1 MSAEELQADPVDL
14 LFVDANQPPAPETSP
29 PPPPTPSE
37 PSPPRPKPQIQPPTS
52 AGPAVKIRSRRE
64 RLQKQLFDDP
74 AVMRT
79 VEGPPSLKSLDSAI
93 VDCGRSSYWGDLNA
107 NTWMMPSYSSPRHT
121 PASILQDQAILG
133 VIDKSACGRLP
144 FGSPTLR
151 SPLHPIGQRRLPKQV
166 PVCPVLSSSP
176 LHPQSPFSMKQHYNQ
191 LQSGVFLSPTPPR
204 FHTPQAL
211 TPKMMQVRF
220 GPNSPRPSPC
230 YSPFSAPVQ
239 RFRLPVLATQFHPQH
254 KRLLNQRPL
263 GSRRKLK
270 SWDHYAE
277 LMSAKEKE
285 WIIKL
290 QMMQL
295 QSENPYQDDYY
306 YQEYYRRMEVKLAEE
321 EMLGD
326 RSKREPPKLT
336 TPYVTKT
343 VSYAPVVH
351 IEGSLGQVAVST
363 CYSPRRAID
372 AVHVHA
378 PEEQKDTRQQRLEV
392 LNAIE
397 KGRTPTGPPQSS
409 TGFASVVLLPQ
420 CYLTLLGMEEAERT
434 KATVSDEEEKRR
446 LTKTVQRGVEEINR
460 QLHSANLQESME
472 EFLQCLIVSKGKRL
486 LARLLPFLTQDAARH
501 ILTVITTH
509 LPALM
514 NRDSDEALPI
524 LYPSLRT
531 VISTLTF
538 TQLVAVLQE
547 FTSSLPDS
555 KDSRLT
561 LACQN
566 KFGLSL
572 LYALLSQGERLLTS
586 DVPMEPS
593 IGDFET
599 CFRLC
604 EGGQHRAP
612 APDLKPST
620 GVCPSFFHCERTP
633 QRYGAL
639 RGGAA
644 VQEAPHLRKGGV
656 HLHASNCWC
665 LTTMETDHPR
675 VQNLNATES
684 DGHSL
689 QRSPPAVPDVL
700 GGAPVPA
707 VQSAHTVLPILGQT
721 DCPATEEQHGVS
733 WCWLEH
739 PHTVPADGAVGVE
752 VEGHQVFWTCDD
764 KPFVL
769 VLTTVPPHTDSLGV
783 STKTKA
789 GLVTEDD
796 PLPF

>member
-1 MSAEELQADPVDL
+1 MSDSQHPEETENLSPDTAWPEDGDQWSDDGGEMEESGLLQEVVEEDEEIDLYNEETFGLDLSAEDLEADPVDL
-14 LFVDANQPPAPETSP
+14 LFVDGTQPLPPPPASP
-29 PPPPTPSE
+29 PPSPNES
-37 PSPPRPKPQIQPPTS
+37 SPPRPKPQIQPQAS
-52 AGPAVKIRSRRE
+52 PAAVDKARIRRE
-64 RLQKQLFDDP
+64 RTQKQLFDDP

-107 NTWMMPSYSSPRHT
+107 NTWTMSPYRSPRRT
-121 PASILQDQAILG
+121 PVSILQDQAIVG
-133 VIDKSACGRLP
+133 VIDKTTRGRMP
-144 FGSPTLR
+144 FASPVLR
-151 SPLHPIGQRRLPKQV
+151 SPLHPISQRRLPKI
-166 PVCPVLSSSP
+166 PMCPVLSSSP
-176 LHPQSPFSMKQHYNQ
+176 LHPQSPFSIKQHYNQ
-191 LQSGVFLSPTPPR
+191 SGVFFSPSPTR
-204 FHTPQAL
+204 FHGPQAL

-263 GSRRKLK
+263 GSQRKLK
-270 SWDHYAE
+270 GWDHYAE

-306 YQEYYRRMEVKLAEE
+306 YQEFYRRMEAKLAEE

-343 VSYAPVVH
+343 VSYIPVVH

-372 AVHVHA
+372 AVHVHN
-378 PEEQKDTRQQRLEV
+378 PEEQKDIRQQRLDV
-392 LNAIE
+392 LNTIE
-397 KGRTPTGPPQSS
+397 KCY
-409 TGFASVVLLPQ
+409 VLM
-420 CYLTLLGMEEAERT
+420 LGVEEAERT

-446 LTKTVQRGVEEINR
+446 LMKTVQRGVEEINSR
-460 QLHSANLQESME
+460 LHNSSSLESQE
-472 EFLQCLIVSKGKRL
+472 EFVQCLLVSKGKRL
-486 LARLLPFLTQDAARH
+486 LARLLPFLSHDLARH

-509 LPALM
+509 LPTLM
-514 NRDSDEALPI
+514 SKDADESLPV
-524 LYPSLRT
+524 LYSSLRT
-531 VISTLTF
+531 VISSLSF

-547 FTSSLPDS
+547 FTSTLPDS

-593 IGDFET
+593 IGDFEIWT
-599 CFRLC
+599 DTVFHVARQLSRTSLVEPLFLPSNLLTLFCRYLDKRTV
-604 EGGQHRAP
+604 QQ
-612 APDLKPST
+612 LK
-620 GVCPSFFHCERTP
+620 
-633 QRYGAL
+633 
-639 RGGAA
+639 
-644 VQEAPHLRKGGV
+644 
-656 HLHASNCWC
+656 NN
-665 LTTMETDHPR
+665 ME
-675 VQNLNATES
+675 S
-684 DGHSL
+684 
-689 QRSPPAVPDVL
+689 
-700 GGAPVPA
+700 
-707 VQSAHTVLPILGQT
+707 SAGYL
-721 DCPATEEQHGVS
+721 
-733 WCWLEH
+733 
-739 PHTVPADGAVGVE
+739 AVG
-752 VEGHQVFWTCDD
+752 
-764 KPFVL
+764 
-769 VLTTVPPHTDSLGV
+769 S
-783 STKTKA
+783 
-789 GLVTEDD
+789 
-796 PLPF
+796 

>member
-1 MSAEELQADPVDL
+1 MSDSEHPEEKENSTPDPAWPENGSQWSDEEGGGEMEESGLLQDVVEEDEEIDLYNEETFGLDLSAEDLQADPVDL
-14 LFVDANQPPAPETSP
+14 LFVDGNQPPAPPSSP
-29 PPPPTPSE
+29 PPSPRE
-37 PSPPRPKPQIQPPTS
+37 PSPPRPKPQIQPQAPVVHIK
-52 AGPAVKIRSRRE
+52 AMSRRE
-64 RLQKQLFDDP
+64 RPQRQLFDDP

-107 NTWMMPSYSSPRHT
+107 NTWMMASYSSPRRT
-121 PASILQDQAILG
+121 PASILQDQAIVG
-133 VIDKSACGRLP
+133 VIDKSTRGRMP
-144 FGSPTLR
+144 YGSPNLR
-151 SPLHPIGQRRLPKQV
+151 SPLHPVGQRRLHKQV
-166 PVCPVLSSSP
+166 PLCPVVPSSP
-176 LHPQSPFSMKQHYNQ
+176 LHPQSPFSMKQRYNQ
-191 LQSGVFLSPTPPR
+191 SVFLSPTPPR
-204 FHTPQAL
+204 FHAPQAL

-230 YSPFSAPVQ
+230 YSPFSAPIQ

-263 GSRRKLK
+263 GSRRKSK
-270 SWDHYAE
+270 NWEHYAE

-306 YQEYYRRMEVKLAEE
+306 YQEYYRRMEAKLAEE
-321 EMLGD
+321 ELLGD

-343 VSYAPVVH
+343 VSYTPVVH

-372 AVHVHA
+372 AVHVHT

-392 LNAIE
+392 LNTIE
-397 KGRTPTGPPQSS
+397 KC
-409 TGFASVVLLPQ
+409 FII
-420 CYLTLLGMEEAERT
+420 LLGVEEAERT
-434 KATVSDEEEKRR
+434 KETVSDEEERRR
-446 LTKTVQRGVEEINR
+446 LMKTVQRGVDEISSR
-460 QLHSANLQESME
+460 LHSSSLLESME
-472 EFLQCLIVSKGKRL
+472 EFLQCLLVSKGKRL
-486 LARLLPFLTQDAARH
+486 LARLLPFLSQDAARH

-514 NRDSDEALPI
+514 SRDVDEALPV
-524 LYPSLRT
+524 LYPPLRT
-531 VISTLTF
+531 MISTLTF

-599 CFRLC
+599 WTDTVFHVARQLSRTSLVEPLFLPSNLLTLFCRYLDKRTV
-604 EGGQHRAP
+604 QQ
-612 APDLKPST
+612 LK
-620 GVCPSFFHCERTP
+620 
-633 QRYGAL
+633 
-639 RGGAA
+639 
-644 VQEAPHLRKGGV
+644 
-656 HLHASNCWC
+656 NN
-665 LTTMETDHPR
+665 ME
-675 VQNLNATES
+675 S
-684 DGHSL
+684 
-689 QRSPPAVPDVL
+689 
-700 GGAPVPA
+700 
-707 VQSAHTVLPILGQT
+707 SAGYL
-721 DCPATEEQHGVS
+721 
-733 WCWLEH
+733 
-739 PHTVPADGAVGVE
+739 AVG
-752 VEGHQVFWTCDD
+752 
-764 KPFVL
+764 
-769 VLTTVPPHTDSLGV
+769 S
-783 STKTKA
+783 
-789 GLVTEDD
+789 
-796 PLPF
+796 

>member
-1 MSAEELQADPVDL
+1 MSDSEHPEEKENSTAGPAWPENGSQWSDEGEMEESGLLQDMVEEDEEIDLYNEETFGLDLSAEDLQADPVDL
-14 LFVDANQPPAPETSP
+14 LFVDGNQPPTPPSSP
-29 PPPPTPSE
+29 PPSQRQ
-37 PSPPRPKPQIQPPTS
+37 PSPPRPKPQIQPQ
-52 AGPAVKIRSRRE
+52 APAVHFKAVSRRE
-64 RLQKQLFDDP
+64 RPQRQLFDDP

-107 NTWMMPSYSSPRHT
+107 NTWMMPSYSSPRRT
-121 PASILQDQAILG
+121 PASILQDQAIVG
-133 VIDKSACGRLP
+133 VIDKSTRGRMQY
-144 FGSPTLR
+144 GSPNLR
-151 SPLHPIGQRRLPKQV
+151 SPLHPVDQRRLPRV
-166 PVCPVLSSSP
+166 PVCPLLPSSP
-176 LHPQSPFSMKQHYNQ
+176 LHPHSPFSMKQRYN
-191 LQSGVFLSPTPPR
+191 QSGVFLSPTPPR
-204 FHTPQAL
+204 FHAPQAL
-211 TPKMMQVRF
+211 APKMMQVRF

-230 YSPFSAPVQ
+230 YSPFSAPIQ

-254 KRLLNQRPL
+254 KRLLSQRPH
-263 GSRRKLK
+263 GSRRKSR
-270 SWDHYAE
+270 SWEHYAE

-306 YQEYYRRMEVKLAEE
+306 YQEYYRRMEAKLAEE

-372 AVHVHA
+372 AVHVHP

-392 LNAIE
+392 LNTIE
-397 KGRTPTGPPQSS
+397 KCLMI
-409 TGFASVVLLPQ
+409 LLAV
-420 CYLTLLGMEEAERT
+420 EEAERT
-434 KATVSDEEEKRR
+434 KETVSDEEERRR
-446 LTKTVQRGVEEINR
+446 LMKTVQRGVDEISSR
-460 QLHSANLQESME
+460 LRSSSSLESMD
-472 EFLQCLIVSKGKRL
+472 EFLQCLLVSKGKRL
-486 LARLLPFLTQDAARH
+486 LARLLPFLSQDAARH

-514 NRDSDEALPI
+514 SRDVDEALPV
-524 LYPSLRT
+524 LYPPLRT
-531 VISTLTF
+531 VISTLAF

-599 CFRLC
+599 WTDTVFHVASQLSRTSLVEPLFLPSNLLTLFCRYLDKRTV
-604 EGGQHRAP
+604 QQ
-612 APDLKPST
+612 LKNNMESSA
-620 GVCPSFFHCERTP
+620 G
-633 QRYGAL
+633 
-639 RGGAA
+639 
-644 VQEAPHLRKGGV
+644 HL
-656 HLHASNCWC
+656 
-665 LTTMETDHPR
+665 
-675 VQNLNATES
+675 
-684 DGHSL
+684 
-689 QRSPPAVPDVL
+689 
-700 GGAPVPA
+700 
-707 VQSAHTVLPILGQT
+707 
-721 DCPATEEQHGVS
+721 
-733 WCWLEH
+733 
-739 PHTVPADGAVGVE
+739 AVG
-752 VEGHQVFWTCDD
+752 
-764 KPFVL
+764 
-769 VLTTVPPHTDSLGV
+769 S
-783 STKTKA
+783 
-789 GLVTEDD
+789 
-796 PLPF
+796 

>member
-1 MSAEELQADPVDL
+1 MVLDFCLILNTLQSEEQEEKENSAAGPAWPENGSQWSDEEGGEMEESGLLQDMVEEDEEIDLYNEETFGLDLSAEDLKADPVDL
-14 LFVDANQPPAPETSP
+14 LFVDGNQPPTPPSSP
-29 PPPPTPSE
+29 PPSPRVS
-37 PSPPRPKPQIQPPTS
+37 SPPRPKPQIQPRAPPIHIKATS
-52 AGPAVKIRSRRE
+52 HRE
-64 RLQKQLFDDP
+64 RPQRQLFDDP
-74 AVMRT
+74 AVMRM
-79 VEGPPSLKSLDSAI
+79 VEGRPSLKSLDSAI

-107 NTWMMPSYSSPRHT
+107 NTWMMPSYSSPRRT
-121 PASILQDQAILG
+121 PASILQDQAIVG
-133 VIDKSACGRLP
+133 VIDKSTRGRMP
-144 FGSPTLR
+144 YGSPNLR
-151 SPLHPIGQRRLPKQV
+151 SPLHPVDQRRLPRV
-166 PVCPVLSSSP
+166 PVCPLMPSSP

-191 LQSGVFLSPTPPR
+191 SGVFLSPTPPR
-204 FHTPQAL
+204 FHAPQAL

-230 YSPFSAPVQ
+230 CSPFSAPIQ

-263 GSRRKLK
+263 GSRRKSK
-270 SWDHYAE
+270 SWEHYAE

-306 YQEYYRRMEVKLAEE
+306 YQEYYRRMEAKLAEE

-372 AVHVHA
+372 AVHVHP

-392 LNAIE
+392 LNTIE
-397 KGRTPTGPPQSS
+397 KCLII
-409 TGFASVVLLPQ
+409 LLAV
-420 CYLTLLGMEEAERT
+420 EEAERT
-434 KATVSDEEEKRR
+434 KETVSDEEERIR
-446 LTKTVQRGVEEINR
+446 LMKTVQRGVDEISC
-460 QLHSANLQESME
+460 QLHSSSSLESME
-472 EFLQCLIVSKGKRL
+472 EFLQCLLVSKGKRL
-486 LARLLPFLTQDAARH
+486 LARLLPFLSQDAARH

-514 NRDSDEALPI
+514 SRDVDEALPV
-524 LYPSLRT
+524 LYSPLRT
-531 VISTLTF
+531 VIGTLTF

-555 KDSRLT
+555 RDSHLT

-599 CFRLC
+599 WTDTVFQVARQLSRTSLVEPLFLPSNLLTLFCRYLDKRTV
-604 EGGQHRAP
+604 QQ
-612 APDLKPST
+612 LK
-620 GVCPSFFHCERTP
+620 
-633 QRYGAL
+633 
-639 RGGAA
+639 
-644 VQEAPHLRKGGV
+644 
-656 HLHASNCWC
+656 NN
-665 LTTMETDHPR
+665 ME
-675 VQNLNATES
+675 S
-684 DGHSL
+684 
-689 QRSPPAVPDVL
+689 
-700 GGAPVPA
+700 
-707 VQSAHTVLPILGQT
+707 SAGNV
-721 DCPATEEQHGVS
+721 
-733 WCWLEH
+733 
-739 PHTVPADGAVGVE
+739 AVG
-752 VEGHQVFWTCDD
+752 
-764 KPFVL
+764 
-769 VLTTVPPHTDSLGV
+769 S
-783 STKTKA
+783 
-789 GLVTEDD
+789 
-796 PLPF
+796 